1 MPQNITSKP
10 VRKSAARPGVKHLS
24 ALVEACIEA
33 VRERNAAHPAQTFS
47 LEPVNPVRI
56 VFAFSGGRDST
67 ALLDVLAKIYQD
79 ARQTSIADLT
89 VVHVH
94 HGLSPNAD
102 AWVSHVRSFCAKR
115 SLKLEVEKVYVNP
128 HAAEGVEAAARQ
140 ARTAPVSGTNCRLGM
155 QPIKRSS
162 RPSSA

>member
-79 ARQTSIADLT
+79 ARQTSIARPESERRCL
-89 VVHVH
+89 
-94 HGLSPNAD
+94 GQSRAL
-102 AWVSHVRSFCAKR
+102 
-115 SLKLEVEKVYVNP
+115 LL
-128 HAAEGVEAAARQ
+128 RQ
-140 ARTAPVSGTNCRLGM
+140 A
-155 QPIKRSS
+155 QPQ
-162 RPSSA
+162 A